1 MGATENAGSDA
12 KLQRNLRLDLWSSFE
27 ITKML
32 IAVSEKDRLCQLF
45 SADFRWPPW
54 LLSTP
59 ATSTDSRVVW
69 LCWPGRS
76 GGVASIWRWGQ
87 SVSGGCK
94 SPSGVQRQSPPG
106 NSQHIMDIWLPNHAQ
121 FRVRS

>member
-59 ATSTDSRVVW
+59 ATDSRVVW
-69 LCWPGRS
+69 LCWPGRKRGCS
-76 GGVASIWRWGQ
+76 QDLEVGH

-106 NSQHIMDIWLPNHAQ
+106 NSQHITDIWLPNHAQ

>member
-12 KLQRNLRLDLWSSFE
+12 KLQRNLRLDLWLSFE

-32 IAVSEKDRLCQLF
+32 IAVSEKDRFCQLF

-59 ATSTDSRVVW
+59 ATSTDSRVVYVA
-69 LCWPGRS
+69 LLARTEA
-76 GGVASIWRWGQ
+76 GV
-87 SVSGGCK
+87 
-94 SPSGVQRQSPPG
+94 
-106 NSQHIMDIWLPNHAQ
+106 
-121 FRVRS
+121 

>member
-12 KLQRNLRLDLWSSFE
+12 KLQRNLGLDLWSSFE

-69 LCWPGRS
+69 LCWPGRKPGCS
-76 GGVASIWRWGQ
+76 QDLEVGAQRVWGMQ
-87 SVSGGCK
+87 V
-94 SPSGVQRQSPPG
+94 PQRGPETEPPRKLTAYYG
-106 NSQHIMDIWLPNHAQ
+106 YLAAKPCTISCT
-121 FRVRS
+121 